1 MPAGRKPAQKPAEKP
16 AAKASSSRTSPSP
29 SSAAAREKAAS
40 LARLSAETG
49 FTADEIA
56 QALAAAS
63 APPAAPSDGL
73 SGSRAEGSRRQREL
87 RWLRKTRHVLV
98 ANIVDLHEGLKESA
112 KAHAA
117 AEGEN
122 ARHAAGVR
130 VARGCLEAAAA
141 HDTCKRDVLAHVLGI
156 PGQTRAR
163 RDAAVH
169 PAATGAGEE
178 EEAEAAA
185 AVPPAT
191 EATAS
196 PAATADVRRLHA
208 AFGADCTE
216 AAAVASL
223 SDDWSTLEMR
233 HLYSAIFTVGQ
244 RQAERRRLEAEAAM
258 GEEELRAVCV
268 EEAWGAC
275 GSVVTWA
282 DLYGHDGIDAFGLA
296 EWAEVSDL
304 LHELTRTVVLLASEP
319 LLRDDATCPR
329 RGGAAC
335 AAAWYN
341 LVSSAFDRS
350 YLRQAPVAQKPPTAA
365 TFVASNFAYTGV
377 SKKEAAEAA
386 GQNAE
391 EAHRSL
397 PCTAAWRHLAWC
409 LVRCPALPPAC
420 EAHLL
425 DDVAA
430 GAGGRDP
437 AAPARF
443 EAFCRGVDAVLRRE
457 RPWPAEMYLRLLAL
471 YEAMNLHGEY
481 LVVPLPEEWADDE
494 GGAFAAL
501 HARFRLGADELRT
514 LRSVTASLGGA
525 PRHGGGG
532 VDAVQARFEAA
543 HPRRRPLT
551 SKVFKEVLDTVL
563 DGKGRFIDAFLEK
576 GRSGSSPA
584 RDASPKLVQRCQ
596 KTFGVLKEHLDEE
609 VLRYFFPKKLYPGT
623 PNRERAEAS
632 RAALVR
638 HYSGLAFRTALYTV
652 TDLYNALPASR
663 DRPAGSLTPYAFA
676 ALINAAAVPPVKEP
690 PRVILAHLDAALP
703 EAAGAAGAA
712 AAAAVA
718 AGGVA
723 LPPHHPL
730 LRTLSV
736 RGLLDVA
743 AKARAHRMFHGAARA
758 DDFRLTA
765 EEQEDEGGAA
775 PVQAQTGV
783 QGGGGDDKAAATKAS
798 SAGLLTRTPAA
809 AVKILSRAANAGA
822 ARAANEEDAPAVAAT
837 EGRLGLDAQEG
848 AAPLLSLLR
857 YLSGGVSPSDP
868 GFVAAY
874 NEAAVRDAAAAAPRL
889 SEEREAAAHGLLR
902 TAVSTAF
909 KEALAAPVA
918 QATELTEAQA
928 RTAGRAKPRG
938 KAKAKAKAEA
948 AKDSPKKKDGVIRRK
963 RKTAAEDEATTPAAT
978 RARLSGPSG

>member
-1 MPAGRKPAQKPAEKP
+1 MPAGRKPAQKTAEKP
-16 AAKASSSRTSPSP
+16 AAKASAAAAAA
-29 SSAAAREKAAS
+29 AAAREQAAS
-40 LARLSAETG
+40 LARLAAETG
-49 FTADEIA
+49 FCADEIA
-56 QALAAAS
+56 QALAAVS
-63 APPAAPSDGL
+63 APPSQQTDGL
-73 SGSRAEGSRRQREL
+73 PGTGRAEGSRRQREL
-87 RWLRKTRHVLV
+87 RWLQKARHVLV

-112 KAHAA
+112 EAQAA
-117 AEGEN
+117 AESEN
-122 ARHAAGVR
+122 ARHAAEVR
-130 VARGCLEAAAA
+130 VAHSCLETAAT

-163 RDAAVH
+163 RDSAVH
-169 PAATGAGEE
+169 PAATVA
-178 EEAEAAA
+178 EEAEP

-191 EATAS
+191 EDTAA

-208 AFGADCTE
+208 AFGADCAE
-216 AAAVASL
+216 DAAVASL

-282 DLYGHDGIDAFGLA
+282 DLYGPDGIDAFGLA

-304 LHELTRTVVLLASEP
+304 LFELTRTVVLLASQP
-319 LLRDDATCPR
+319 LLRDRATCPR

-341 LVSSAFDRS
+341 MVSSAFDRS

-365 TFVASNFAYTGV
+365 TFVGSNFAYTGV
-377 SKKEAAEAA
+377 SKKEAVEAA

-420 EAHLL
+420 EAYLL

-430 GAGGRDP
+430 GAGGKDP

-443 EAFCRGVDAVLRRE
+443 AAFCRGVDAVLRRE

-481 LVVPLPEEWADDE
+481 LVVPLPEEWAEDAD
-494 GGAFAAL
+494 GAFAAL
-501 HARFRLGADELRT
+501 HARFRLGPDELRT
-514 LRSVTASLGGA
+514 LRSLTASLGGA
-525 PRHGGGG
+525 PRHAGGG
-532 VDAVQARFEAA
+532 VDVVQARFEAA

-563 DGKGRFIDAFLEK
+563 DGKGRFIDAFLEED
-576 GRSGSSPA
+576 GLSMASPA
-584 RDASPKLVQRCQ
+584 RDTSPKLVQRCRT
-596 KTFGVLKEHLDEE
+596 TFGVLKEHLDAE

-652 TDLYNALPASR
+652 TDLYNALPAPR

-676 ALINAAAVPPVKEP
+676 TLINAAAVPPVKEP

-712 AAAAVA
+712 AAVAVA

-723 LPPHHPL
+723 IPPNHPL
-730 LRTLSV
+730 LRNVSV

-758 DDFRLTA
+758 DDFRLAA
-765 EEQEDEGGAA
+765 EAEAA
-775 PVQAQTGV
+775 PTMQAQTGAEEGGRGDEAAAKKKKTGA
-783 QGGGGDDKAAATKAS
+783 GGGGGGGGS
-798 SAGLLTRTPAA
+798 GLLTRTPAA
-809 AVKILSRAANAGA
+809 AVKILSRATAAANATRPLA
-822 ARAANEEDAPAVAAT
+822 SSEDQRARRGGEEDTAAPAPAPAAA
-837 EGRLGLDAQEG
+837 EERLDLDAQEG

-857 YLSGGVSPSDP
+857 YLAGGVSPSDP

-874 NEAAVRDAAAAAPRL
+874 NAAAARDAAAAGQRL
-889 SEEREAAAHGLLR
+889 SEESEAAAHGLLR

-918 QATELTEAQA
+918 QATALTE
-928 RTAGRAKPRG
+928 
-938 KAKAKAKAEA
+938 E
-948 AKDSPKKKDGVIRRK
+948 AKDSPKKKPSDGVIRRK
-963 RKTAAEDEATTPAAT
+963 RKKAPEDEAPTPAAT
-978 RARLSGPSG
+978 RARLRGPSG